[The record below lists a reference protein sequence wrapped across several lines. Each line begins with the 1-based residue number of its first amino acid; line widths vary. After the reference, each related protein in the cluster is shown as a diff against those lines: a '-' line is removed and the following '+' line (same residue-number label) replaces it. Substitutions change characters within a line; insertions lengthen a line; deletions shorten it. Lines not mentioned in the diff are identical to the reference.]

1 MRKQKTKH
9 EEDVLTFVLST
20 FAALVEARREVEPMW
35 QEITDYLYPQRS
47 GWGFEADTRLEAGEL
62 IFDGMPISAHAKLAD
77 GLFGW
82 LVSPSIDWLKWVP
95 KDPKLRHDMKVMAY
109 CQDLEQALYDVFDAS
124 NFYDTMAQDIKDCS
138 ALGTSVIYGEEAKE
152 LGRPFF
158 TPLHLREVY
167 ISENKYQEVDT
178 LFRSFNVTYRV
189 LVEMF
194 GDTLDPDT
202 VKAAQKAP
210 ETQVRLLHAIY
221 PRTSGQVVK
230 EYARAGFK
238 SDKPFASVYLMQ
250 GTATAGS
257 GMAAQVQGATLLE
270 EGGLDYKHFEAWRF
284 EKASGQTYGT
294 CPAMDAI
301 FDTKMLNLQAKTM
314 ADTAEL
320 AAAPPMQAPES
331 MRGKIKIYPR
341 GMSYFTNENQRVSPI
356 MTSVSYP
363 FGVDSMERT
372 ANNIKEHFKTAY
384 FQSVSQIQQGS
395 RERTRTEILEMK
407 AESASIL
414 GSIVGRIQKER
425 IEPMVHMTMAI
436 EAAAGRLP
444 RPPQGIDPDIALKLS
459 LRGPLA
465 QSQRKFLQVDGITK
479 GLGAAMQIQA
489 MNPDV
494 GMNFKTNAIARTLAL
509 ANDFPIDMLNDEA
522 EVTKAQAQAQQ
533 QRAQAAQMQME
544 NARMVAQSAGTKQ
557 VEPGSPAAQTMPP
570 RRS

>member
-414 GSIVGRIQKER
+414 GVHCGPHPERAHRAHGPHDHGHRGRR
-425 IEPMVHMTMAI
+425 G
-436 EAAAGRLP
+436 EA
-444 RPPQGIDPDIALKLS
+444 PQATTG
-459 LRGPLA
+459 
-465 QSQRKFLQVDGITK
+465 
-479 GLGAAMQIQA
+479 
-489 MNPDV
+489 N
-494 GMNFKTNAIARTLAL
+494 
-509 ANDFPIDMLNDEA
+509 
-522 EVTKAQAQAQQ
+522 
-533 QRAQAAQMQME
+533 
-544 NARMVAQSAGTKQ
+544 
-557 VEPGSPAAQTMPP
+557 
-570 RRS
+570 